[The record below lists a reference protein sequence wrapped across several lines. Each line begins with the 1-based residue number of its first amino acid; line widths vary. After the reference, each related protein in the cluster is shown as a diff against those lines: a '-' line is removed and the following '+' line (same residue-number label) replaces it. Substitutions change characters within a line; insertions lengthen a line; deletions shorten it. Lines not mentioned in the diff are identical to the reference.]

1 MRLGAPRSHGRRLP
15 ACGRLR
21 EDKLAS
27 RGDRFTREG
36 NAYSE
41 SGSMPGVP
49 AEGELSVELLRVL
62 ADGLQFRLPVPPVI
76 HVKAHALG
84 TYLQY
89 HRLLLLLQA
98 QRDGAGNGMTGDL
111 VQYLLGDAIQDIL
124 ALDRQPGFGPQLLV
138 HRHVMSQA
146 YRRQVSLQDGDQPF
160 AFQQLRPQ
168 FYLQR
173 V

>member
-1 MRLGAPRSHGRRLP
+1 
-15 ACGRLR
+15 
-21 EDKLAS
+21 
-27 RGDRFTREG
+27 
-36 NAYSE
+36 
-41 SGSMPGVP
+41 MPGVP
-49 AEGELSVELLRVL
+49 AEGELGVELLRVL
-62 ADGLQFRLPVPPVI
+62 ADGLQSRLPVPPVI

-84 TYLQY
+84 TYRQY

-98 QRDGAGNGMTGDL
+98 QRDGAGNGVTGDL

-124 ALDRQPGFGPQLLV
+124 TFDRQPGFDPQLLV
-138 HRHVMSQA
+138 HRHVTSQA
-146 YRRQVSLQDGDQPF
+146 YRRQVSLQDGDQPL